1 MKKLGIS
8 LAKNPDI
15 EIPNL
20 FHFLFVLLLLFLMYP
35 FFCVCVCVATSIKSR
50 RAGEPMKMF
59 NNNNHLTT
67 NSTLVF
73 SLSHIFSHLRSFF
86 LFFYLFIISI
96 WFVTVTKVAPRQRH
110 RTTKTEL
117 HSDTLMSRNWSISL
131 GFNIFMWFSVASKSF
146 VSFCTASV
154 SKCLSFI
161 WLLFV
166 ASSVPFFRWLSS
178 LDDNS
183 SSMTSRMPFAPSIQC
198 VYLNDIRKYITLDF
212 SLWLGTSKRKK
223 MLSRTREFCT
233 FVAFVFTDN

>member
-1 MKKLGIS
+1 MKKFGIS

-59 NNNNHLTT
+59 NNNNHPTT

-131 GFNIFMWFSVASKSF
+131 GLIYLCDFLWRVN
-146 VSFCTASV
+146 
-154 SKCLSFI
+154 
-161 WLLFV
+161 LLFH
-166 ASSVPFFRWLSS
+166 
-178 LDDNS
+178 
-183 SSMTSRMPFAPSIQC
+183 
-198 VYLNDIRKYITLDF
+198 
-212 SLWLGTSKRKK
+212 
-223 MLSRTREFCT
+223 
-233 FVAFVFTDN
+233 FV